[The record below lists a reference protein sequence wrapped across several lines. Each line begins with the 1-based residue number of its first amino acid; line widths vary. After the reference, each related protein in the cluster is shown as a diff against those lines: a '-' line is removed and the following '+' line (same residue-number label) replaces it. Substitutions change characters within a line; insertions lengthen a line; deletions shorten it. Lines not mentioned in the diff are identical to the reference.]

1 MAPKLDDS
9 VEIQPKSYDD
19 NLETQDDV
27 NLEFNSHAHPVDF
40 IANDRKPDITF

>member
-19 NLETQDDV
+19 NLENQDAV
-27 NLEFNSHAHPVDF
+27 NLEFNSL
-40 IANDRKPDITF
+40 RTQPDIKVVRNN